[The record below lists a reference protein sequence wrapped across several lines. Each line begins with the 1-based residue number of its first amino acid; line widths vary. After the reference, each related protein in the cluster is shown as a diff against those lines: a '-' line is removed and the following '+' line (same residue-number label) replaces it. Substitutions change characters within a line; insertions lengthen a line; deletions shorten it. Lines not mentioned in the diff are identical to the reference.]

1 MKNKEVYMLDMTFPE
16 KVTRR
21 LMKDNKTVTAIDH
34 HVSVKSVTLMTYK
47 SLYALSHSGC
57 VLAWKYFFPK
67 KPVPEFLLY
76 IEDVDIWRQ
85 KMKGSHFLYCYLD
98 LFDFK
103 FDIWSGLVRDF
114 EISEKKKRMIVT
126 GDLFYR
132 RDSRIVDHSIN
143 KNARLVELD
152 GHKVYA
158 INSNNSTNNF

>member
-1 MKNKEVYMLDMTFPE
+1 MRFTEHRKEKRIHGKQIVVFYHADCTDCFTSAWVAWKKFGNRAEYLPYFHDDEPPKMKNKEVYMLDMTFPE

-21 LMKDNKTVTAIDH
+21 LMKD
-34 HVSVKSVTLMTYK
+34 K

-98 LFDFK
+98 
-103 FDIWSGLVRDF
+103 
-114 EISEKKKRMIVT
+114 
-126 GDLFYR
+126 
-132 RDSRIVDHSIN
+132 
-143 KNARLVELD
+143 
-152 GHKVYA
+152 
-158 INSNNSTNNF
+158 